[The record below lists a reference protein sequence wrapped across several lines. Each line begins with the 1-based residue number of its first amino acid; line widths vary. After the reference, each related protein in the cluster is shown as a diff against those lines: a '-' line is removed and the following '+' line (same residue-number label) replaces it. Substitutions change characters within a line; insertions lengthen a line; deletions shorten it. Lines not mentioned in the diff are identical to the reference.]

1 MNSSTSFLNKV
12 EIGFAESGLTCRDF
26 FGPNMIIGFGVSGGA
41 DSLSLLQSAI
51 LLREKFYGE
60 EGAKF
65 VVVSVNHNIRPKEE
79 GLADALFV
87 KEFCSKNKKIDFVLV
102 DFESGQVEAA
112 SKNRGRGLE
121 EAARFLRY
129 QSFTSV
135 AKERGCNFFCLAHN
149 QNDQLE
155 TLLLR
160 FLQGGGDGIAQGI
173 PAVRDFFIR
182 PLLQIS
188 RHEIEEFLTFHQL
201 DYRED
206 KTNKENQYLRNRC
219 RNLLIPLLDKEFP
232 GWNKSILQGAKKGQ
246 DDKDYIASTL
256 PDDFWKHQDEEG
268 ICASWNSFLLLHPAL
283 RRRILYK
290 GLNELGVEERIPFY
304 LFESLVYGR
313 NKMGKGRIFSIYGV
327 EVYSEKDAISIRKIK
342 KQCEQAGFSLL
353 IDRAGTYSIFGKIFL
368 VEEKILPGTLRSER
382 KLCLMGNEFTLPFLI
397 RNAQN
402 GDKTIFQGRIRSV
415 QDVLSKKNY
424 GKENQYLIVEEFE
437 NPLVTLVPLTS
448 YLF

>member
-12 EIGFAESGLTCRDF
+12 ETGFSGSGLTCREF
-26 FGPNMIIGFGVSGGA
+26 FSSNMIIGFGVSGGA

-60 EGAKF
+60 VGARF

-87 KEFCSKNKKIDFVLV
+87 KDFCSKNKKIDFMLV
-102 DFESGQVEAA
+102 DFESGLVETVA
-112 SKNRGRGLE
+112 KNRGRGIE

-135 AKERGCNFFCLAHN
+135 VKEKGCNFFCLAHN
-149 QNDQLE
+149 LNDQLE

-160 FLQGGGDGIAQGI
+160 FLQGSGDGVAQGI

-182 PLLQIS
+182 PLLQVS

-206 KTNKENQYLRNRC
+206 KTNKENHYLRNRC
-219 RNLLIPLLDKEFP
+219 RNLLIPLLDKEFS
-232 GWNKSILQGAKKGQ
+232 GWNKSVLQGAKKGQ
-246 DDKDYIASTL
+246 DDKEFIASLL
-256 PDDFWKHQDEEG
+256 PDDFWKHQGEET

-304 LFESLVYGR
+304 LFEPLVYGT
-313 NKMGKGRIFSIYGV
+313 NKIERGRIFSIHGV
-327 EVYSEKDAISIRKIK
+327 EAYSEKDAISIRKIK
-342 KQCEQAGFSLL
+342 KEFEQVGFSLL
-353 IDRAGTYSIFGKIFL
+353 IDRAGTYSIWGKVFL
-368 VEEKILPGTLRSER
+368 VEEKPSSSTLRSEK
-382 KLCLMGNEFTLPFLI
+382 KLYFMGNGFTSPFLI
-397 RNAQN
+397 RNVQN
-402 GDKTIFQGRIRSV
+402 GDKTLYHGRIQSV
-415 QDVLSKKNY
+415 QDVLSKKSC
-424 GKENQYLIVEEFE
+424 GKERQYLIVEEFG
-437 NPLVTLVPLTS
+437 NPLVTLVPLT
-448 YLF
+448 